1 MRKFLPPPPL
11 SFCEFPNQTT
21 RGEGGRKKEKK
32 KSIADGHYDVAKRQG
47 GRFESFFETGKQF
60 IRLKVEKNIKGKWR
74 GLGLAPWALI
84 ASGLVPR
91 LRQFRRVLSA
101 RTSTGASWRKG
112 EREKLETERKKEARE
127 VGRAGRRRVLFYLF
141 IYEGMG
147 AKDCVKNET
156 SSFTSNYTRDI
167 D

>member
-1 MRKFLPPPPL
+1 MDERK
-11 SFCEFPNQTT
+11 
-21 RGEGGRKKEKK
+21 KK

-112 EREKLETERKKEARE
+112 EVGNGTKEGGSRGWEGRSETCP
-127 VGRAGRRRVLFYLF
+127 FLF
-141 IYEGMG
+141 IYLRGD
-147 AKDCVKNET
+147 KCK
-156 SSFTSNYTRDI
+156 RLR
-167 D
+167 

>member
-112 EREKLETERKKEARE
+112 EREKLETKEGGSRGWE
-127 VGRAGRRRVLFYLF
+127 GRSETCLFLF
-141 IYEGMG
+141 IYLRGDG
-147 AKDCVKNET
+147 CK
-156 SSFTSNYTRDI
+156 RLR
-167 D
+167 